1 MQAELKDKL
10 MGALIAVLHKEKT
23 DATETAL
30 TMLSALS
37 VANTDTFGIASPA
50 CVKIERTIDALQKPD
65 ASSNVI
71 IGYRFSRILPS
82 DRPQPTLSE
91 DATMVFDGRTYTP
104 GRFDSQEPSAIE
116 LLHHGAKA
124 AKTFIKKSAGD
135 YAFVLAEPDRLVA
148 GRDAVGVRPLYCGEN
163 DKLAA
168 LASERKAL
176 WKIGLNGENSF
187 PPGSLAI
194 VDQRG
199 FKIEPVKTLAYSE
212 PKPIAMKDA
221 ARELEKLLKHSIAQR
236 VSALK
241 EVAIAFSG
249 GLDSCVI
256 ARLVQESKTSAQL
269 VHVSLGNQTET
280 DHAREA
286 ADTLKMPIHTRLF
299 KEDDVKETL
308 PKVLRLT
315 EEADPLKTAIGIPI
329 YWAAEQASEMGL
341 KIMLAGQGADELFGG
356 YRRYMDDYLTG
367 GEEVVSRRIFRDT
380 VEICKNNLERDS
392 KICGFHSVEL
402 RLPYAT
408 FEIARLALELP
419 VKLKIDPDRGGTR
432 KLVLRRVAENLGL
445 PESISN
451 RPKKAVQY
459 ATGVDKALRR
469 LAKQQG
475 SLKDFLQREFRNT
488 LPEAA

>member
-1 MQAELKDKL
+1 M
-10 MGALIAVLHKEKT
+10 
-23 DATETAL
+23 
-30 TMLSALS
+30 
-37 VANTDTFGIASPA
+37 
-50 CVKIERTIDALQKPD
+50 
-65 ASSNVI
+65 
-71 IGYRFSRILPS
+71 
-82 DRPQPTLSE
+82 
-91 DATMVFDGRTYTP
+91 
-104 GRFDSQEPSAIE
+104 
-116 LLHHGAKA
+116 
-124 AKTFIKKSAGD
+124 
-135 YAFVLAEPDRLVA
+135 
-148 GRDAVGVRPLYCGEN
+148 
-163 DKLAA
+163 
-168 LASERKAL
+168 
-176 WKIGLNGENSF
+176 
-187 PPGSLAI
+187 
-194 VDQRG
+194 
-199 FKIEPVKTLAYSE
+199 KTLAYSE